1 MKTAVIDTGGGLRGI
16 YGAGVFDYC
25 ITAEISFSHCIGV
38 SAGSAN
44 AASFLA
50 GQKGRNF
57 RFYTEYAQRR
67 EYMSP
72 SNMLKKHSYLDL
84 DYIYGSLSNISG
96 EDPLDF
102 EALRQNPSD
111 FTVVA
116 TDAETGSPVYFSKDD
131 MAQDNYSVLK
141 ASCCIPGVCKA
152 YGINGKKYY
161 DGGVSDAI
169 PVDFAFSNGTEKAVL
184 ILTKPINAEVSFDI
198 EKICAAL
205 LRQKYPNTAKA
216 LLERG
221 DRYFKSIEVAKRY
234 ENDGRLLIIAPNE
247 IGHLK
252 TLTKDIHDLAELYDR
267 GKRDAEK
274 ISRFIQA

>member
-25 ITAEISFSHCIGV
+25 ITAGISFSHCIGV

-111 FTVVA
+111 YTVVA

-169 PVDFAFSNGTEKAVL
+169 PVDFAFSNGAEKAVL
-184 ILTKPINAEVSFDI
+184 ILTKPINAEVSFDK

-205 LRQKYPNTAKA
+205 LRQRYPNTAKA

-221 DRYFKSIEVAKRY
+221 DRYYKSIEVAKSY

-267 GKRDAEK
+267 GIRDAEK